1 MENEINLT
9 EKDRLFLSNQYLIL
23 DKLYPGDGY
32 DKLRLIA
39 ESGYINHYG
48 DLFRSIYKE
57 LAVKDA
63 RFVLDVLDMY
73 RSIIF
78 SYIELKKSGAI
89 KELKDSDVNFPGF
102 DGNDD
107 LEARMLGYTAFF
119 IEDMHRY
126 EEIKERN
133 HTNFN
138 SHRSVYS
145 EYKAKLSKWK
155 DIVGDPVHSQLLS
168 EGDIKNIL
176 NTY

>member
-1 MENEINLT
+1 MENGINLT

-32 DKLRLIA
+32 DKLRLIV

-48 DLFRSIYKE
+48 DLFLPIYKE
-57 LAVKDA
+57 LAVEDA

-73 RSIIF
+73 RSITF
-78 SYIELKKSGAI
+78 SYIELKNSGSI
-89 KELKDSDVNFPGF
+89 RELKDSDVYFPGF

-107 LEARMLGYTAFF
+107 LEARMLGYAAFF
-119 IEDMHRY
+119 IEDLHRY

-155 DIVGDPVHSQLLS
+155 DKVGESIHRQLLS
-168 EGDIKNIL
+168 EAEIKDIL